1 MILLSETSGKIIS
14 TDTMGR
20 QIDYG
25 NQLINLK
32 AGIASAKAGFTE
44 DQQKYYDLLTW
55 KEETREAEMDQRIRQ
70 QRRNRY

>member
-1 MILLSETSGKIIS
+1 
-14 TDTMGR
+14 MGR

-44 DQQKYYDLLTW
+44 DQQKYYDLH
-55 KEETREAEMDQRIRQ
+55 
-70 QRRNRY
+70 